1 MDMKKWA
8 QENTIHRI
16 VAGSNLYGTAR
27 PDSDLDYRGVCLMP
41 PEALIGLQ
49 NFDQYQRH
57 DKEVDETIYGISK
70 FFTLSLGANPNIMDI
85 LCAPIDRWLVHT
97 DAWATVYNNRH
108 MFFSQKVRHT
118 FSGYAYSQ
126 LKRLQRHYSWLQKLK
141 SGKMHMPTLE
151 EYCGRL
157 ESTEKGGQV
166 KVFKHQEYEQQ
177 YEKAMREWK
186 QYSTWLR
193 ERNPARAKLEEKY
206 GYDTKH
212 AAHLV
217 RLLVKAE
224 AFLSSGIYNPILSPI
239 EKETV
244 LGVMNGDWSY
254 EFLIGWAEYRE
265 EKVKSMDSGLPYK
278 PDQKM
283 AEDILMRI
291 NYDTVQ
297 KAKQMLGRG

>member
-1 MDMKKWA
+1 MDMKTWA

-41 PEALIGLQ
+41 PEALIGLK
-49 NFDQYQRH
+49 NFDQYQQH
-57 DKEVDETIYGISK
+57 DEETDETIYGISK
-70 FFTLSLGANPNIMDI
+70 FFVLSLGANPNIMDI
-85 LCAPIDRWLVHT
+85 LCAPRDRWLVQSPE
-97 DAWATVYNNRH
+97 WNMVYANRH
-108 MFFSQKVRHT
+108 MFFSQKIRHT

-126 LKRLQRHYSWLQKLK
+126 LKRLQRHYAWLQKLK

-157 ESTEKGGQV
+157 ESTEKGGQI

-193 ERNPARAKLEEKY
+193 ERNPARAKLEERY

-217 RLLVKAE
+217 RLLVKVE
-224 AFLSSGIYNPILSPI
+224 GFLMSGVYNPILSPN
-239 EKETV
+239 EKKTV
-244 LGVMNGDWSY
+244 LNVMNGEWSY
-254 EFLIGWAEYRE
+254 EYLISWAKNQE
-265 EKVKSMDSGLPYK
+265 ERVKTMKTALPHK
-278 PDQKM
+278 PDSAT
-283 AEDILMRI
+283 AESVLMRI
-291 NYDTVQ
+291 NYDSVQ
-297 KAKQMLGRG
+297 KEKQRLGKG